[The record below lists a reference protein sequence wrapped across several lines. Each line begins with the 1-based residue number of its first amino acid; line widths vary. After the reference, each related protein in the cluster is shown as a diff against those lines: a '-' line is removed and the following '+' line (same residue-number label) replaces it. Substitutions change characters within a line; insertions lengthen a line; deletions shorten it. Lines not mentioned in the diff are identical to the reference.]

1 MSGLDWFVFV
11 AILAIWGILVVNLIL
26 TMAGYTQYLRTV
38 RTPAPRLPAV
48 APFVSVMVPAHNEG
62 IVIVRTVV
70 ALLNLDYPHDRYE
83 IIVINDNSSDNS
95 AQLLAQLQADY
106 PQRNLTVINTD
117 AQTGGKGKSNAL
129 NLALRGAQ
137 GTVIAVYDADNTP
150 ERDALR
156 LLVAD
161 LLQNQHYGAVI
172 GKFRT
177 RNKWA
182 TLLTRFVNIETLAFQ
197 WMAQAGRLRLF
208 KLCTIPGTNY
218 VIRRSVLERIGG
230 FDTKALAE
238 DTEVSFR
245 LYRLGYRIN
254 FQPKAVT
261 WEQEPQTLDV
271 WFHQR
276 TRWVKGNI
284 YVILKNLPLLFR
296 KVGRPIRFDLLYFLV
311 VYFVLMASLVL
322 SDSVFVL
329 SVAGVAHSTLQGFTN
344 TLWVFAIVLFVIS
357 TFVTIT
363 TEKGEMTLSNLVI
376 IIWMYLLYSQLWL
389 AVATYGM
396 GEYIRE
402 QVFHQPAKWY
412 KTKRYQ

>member
-1 MSGLDWFVFV
+1 M
-11 AILAIWGILVVNLIL
+11 
-26 TMAGYTQYLRTV
+26 
-38 RTPAPRLPAV
+38 
-48 APFVSVMVPAHNEG
+48 G

-177 RNKWA
+177 RNKRA